1 LLTGTEV
8 RKVHLMGIGGSAM
21 AALAAMLQEK
31 GFQVSGSDQ
40 ALYPPMSDF
49 LALKGIQVKEGFSP
63 GNLEWNPDLVVV
75 GNALSRGN
83 QELEALLD
91 SRIPYRS
98 FPEVLRSWFLEGKR
112 SLVAA
117 GTHGKTTT
125 ASLLAWILLQ
135 TGQDPSFLV
144 GGIPR
149 DLEAGYRIG
158 KGDFFVVEGDEYDTA
173 FFDKRPKFVHY
184 LPWIVT
190 LGPVEYDHADIYA
203 SMEEM
208 LRAYKMLLR
217 VLPRN
222 GRLVLNLE
230 DPQAKTLAREAPCR
244 VVGCGLAQEAE
255 WRADKIRV
263 KEGRTL
269 FRVLHGGIPVG
280 ECDWGLP
287 GRHNVMNGLLAL
299 GAAWEAGVE
308 AQQGLQ
314 AMRSFNGVKRRLE
327 FLGEIRG
334 VRVYDD
340 FAHHP
345 TAVKAGLGALR
356 DLYPK
361 SRLWAIF
368 EPRSN
373 SMCRRFFQE
382 ELPGAFSHADRVILA
397 GIHRAESIPVG
408 QRLDPV
414 EVVKAINKTG
424 SRAWYLPEVEEIV
437 DLVAKESRAGDVVCI
452 MSNGGFGGIQQ
463 LLLQALGGSCSVSE
477 KTREIT
483 RAAGKRVF

>member
-1 LLTGTEV
+1 MLIGTEV
-8 RKVHLMGIGGSAM
+8 RKVHLMGIGGTAM

-31 GFQVSGSDQ
+31 GLQVSGSDQ

-63 GNLEWNPDLVVV
+63 SNLEWNPDLVVV

-83 QELEALLD
+83 QELEALLE

-112 SLVAA
+112 CLVAA

-135 TGQDPSFLV
+135 SGRDPSFLV

-149 DLEAGYRIG
+149 GLEAGYRIG

-173 FFDKRPKFVHY
+173 FFDKRPKFLHY

-190 LGPVEYDHADIYA
+190 LGPVEYDHADIYG
-203 SMEEM
+203 SVEEM

-230 DPQAKTLAREAPCR
+230 DPQAKTLAGESPCR
-244 VVGCGLAQEAE
+244 VVGCGLNQEAE

-263 KEGRTL
+263 EEGRTF
-269 FRVLHGGIPVG
+269 FRVLHRGVLVG
-280 ECDWGLP
+280 ECDWELP
-287 GRHNVMNGLLAL
+287 GRHNVVNGLLAL

-308 AQQGLQ
+308 VQQALQ
-314 AMRSFNGVKRRLE
+314 AMRAFQGVKRRLE

-334 VRVYDD
+334 VRIYDD

-345 TAVKAGLGALR
+345 TAIKAGLGALR

-361 SRLWAIF
+361 SQLWAIF

-373 SMCRRFFQE
+373 SMCRRLFQQ

-397 GIHRAESIPVG
+397 GIHRAERIPVG
-408 QRLDPV
+408 ERLDPV
-414 EVVKAINKTG
+414 EVVKALDKTG
-424 SRAWYLPEVEEIV
+424 SRAWYVPQVKEIV
-437 DLVAKESRAGDVVCI
+437 SLVVEQSRAGDVVCI

-463 LLLQALGGSCSVSE
+463 LLLQALEASCTVSQKSV
-477 KTREIT
+477 
-483 RAAGKRVF
+483 